1 MMGMRVDSF
10 SGKERMAKH
19 GCTKYQF
26 ETLLSIILE
35 IDSKICWDIWYHSHM
50 VMIK

>member
-35 IDSKICWDIWYHSHM
+35 IDSKYAGTYGIIAIWL
-50 VMIK
+50 